1 MSRTDLDLLIDIAWH
16 EVMVASDAETR
27 RHRELQWRELLNQRN
42 ALRTPA
48 ELEQLERER
57 GLR

>member
-1 MSRTDLDLLIDIAWH
+1 LDLLIDIAWH
-16 EVMVASDAETR
+16 EVVVAADAETR
-27 RHRELQWRELLNQRN
+27 QHRELQWRALLTQRN

-48 ELEQLERER
+48 EIEQLERER

>member
-16 EVMVASDAETR
+16 EVMVA
-27 RHRELQWRELLNQRN
+27 
-42 ALRTPA
+42 LRTPA
-48 ELEQLERER
+48 EIEQLERER

>member
-16 EVMVASDAETR
+16 EVMVASDAESR
-27 RHRELQWRELLNQRN
+27 QHRELQWRALLNQRN

-48 ELEQLERER
+48 EIEQLERER

>member
-16 EVMVASDAETR
+16 EVMAASDAETR

-48 ELEQLERER
+48 EIEQIERER

>member
-16 EVMVASDAETR
+16 EVMVAPDAETR
-27 RHRELQWRELLNQRN
+27 LHRELQWRALANQRN
-42 ALRTPA
+42 ALRAPA
-48 ELEQLERER
+48 EIEQLERER